1 MPKPS
6 FLMSQPMMCS
16 VFDQKYSPIAPTRGA
31 RRGAIAVRVADRAAQ
46 HDGGGSVAE
55 QRRGDEH
62 GEARVVDAQAERA
75 QVDGEKQNVG
85 AGPRLRHARR
95 AGEPADA
102 AAAAEPEDR
111 QPLDVRTEGEPVHE
125 AGFEAGDREAGD
137 RVGDDGVDVAKRKT
151 GLGHRLRRHPLQ
163 QVERVTL
170 VGPRSILPGVRLQV
184 PFLRLD
190 RVAPLDAGVV
200 VEGVEARILRKD
212 LLRPLGD
219 FLLTGDVRRHRRGDG
234 GDLHT
239 DCRRGE
245 TTRGAKF
252 GVYVH
257 VSATR
262 LHAHAVCVA
271 SAMLDRGR

>member
-1 MPKPS
+1 MLVTMVS
-6 FLMSQPMMCS
+6 MSR
-16 VFDQKYSPIAPTRGA
+16 K
-31 RRGAIAVRVADRAAQ
+31 
-46 HDGGGSVAE
+46 
-55 QRRGDEH
+55 
-62 GEARVVDAQAERA
+62 GE
-75 QVDGEKQNVG
+75 
-85 AGPRLRHARR
+85 
-95 AGEPADA
+95 
-102 AAAAEPEDR
+102 
-111 QPLDVRTEGEPVHE
+111 
-125 AGFEAGDREAGD
+125 
-137 RVGDDGVDVAKRKT
+137 T

-190 RVAPLDAGVV
+190 RVAPLDAGVF

-219 FLLTGDVRRHRRGDG
+219 FLLTGDVRRHRRGNG

-245 TTRGAKF
+245 TTRGAKL

-271 SAMLDRGR
+271 SAMLHRGSVRG

>member
-1 MPKPS
+1 
-6 FLMSQPMMCS
+6 MCS
-16 VFDQKYSPIAPTRGA
+16 VFDQKYSPIAPTVAHAGA
-31 RRGAIAVRVADRAAQ
+31 PSPGRVADRAAQ
-46 HDGGGSVAE
+46 HDGGGTIAK

-75 QVDGEKQNVG
+75 QIDGEKQNVG
-85 AGPRLRHARR
+85 AGPRLRHARG
-95 AGEPADA
+95 AGEPADTA
-102 AAAAEPEDR
+102 AAAQPEDR
-111 QPLDVRTEGEPVHE
+111 QPFDVRAEGSRFMRRASRLGMASPVTV
-125 AGFEAGDREAGD
+125 
-137 RVGDDGVDVAKRKT
+137 VGDDGVDVAKVET
-151 GLGHRLRRHPLQ
+151 GLGHGLRRRPLQ
-163 QVERVTL
+163 QIERVTL

-190 RVAPLDAGVV
+190 RVAPLDAGVF
-200 VEGVEARILRKD
+200 VEGVEARILRED

-219 FLLTGDVRRHRRGDG
+219 LFLTGDVRRHRRGDR

-271 SAMLDRGR
+271 SPMLHRGR